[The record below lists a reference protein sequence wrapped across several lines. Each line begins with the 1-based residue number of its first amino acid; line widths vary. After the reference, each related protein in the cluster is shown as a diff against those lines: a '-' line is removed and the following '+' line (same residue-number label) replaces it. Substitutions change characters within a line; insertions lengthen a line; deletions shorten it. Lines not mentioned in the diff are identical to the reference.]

1 MNYLSRTGY
10 ETVGQLHARIA
21 ELQEQTKPLLAERK
35 KLYRKPGNEAEIA
48 AINKRLRPVWAEI
61 FLCRDI
67 ERHSE
72 DIRKKLMDVREAQ
85 QGRAHDV
92 MERREFH
99 PERTKG
105 ISSRT

>member
-10 ETVGQLHARIA
+10 ETVGQLHDRIA

-48 AINKRLRPVWAEI
+48 AINERLRPVWAEI

-72 DIRKKLMDVREAQ
+72 DIRKKLTDVWEAQ
-85 QGRAHDV
+85 RGQ
-92 MERREFH
+92 RRENVLS
-99 PERTKG
+99 EDRQRAK
-105 ISSRT
+105 